1 MIPLRKILLVVFVSA
16 WLIPIAFLSWFIFH
30 DYQKA
35 YLEKTGHLIRNSV
48 EVSGAALAAD
58 IDEAIRKIWKPS
70 YEGVWES
77 EYRRYKMGIKSRNEY
92 LTALRASL
100 TSRYY
105 MDGQM
110 ARYALYLPGDE
121 MPSCYAGKNG
131 YSWENYIEMAQ
142 PLAHNIS
149 EKNGSGVEIHVVDN
163 QVYLIRNLYTAKE
176 DEKYATLVLGLD
188 GRRLLEELPVDNPQD
203 IRVAFGGEEY
213 LTLTGERERDEE
225 LEKLYGK
232 LRQTAGQADRTAQ
245 IFQAAHGNYVGY
257 LYSCH
262 CDNYDMTVFYSLPR
276 RELNVGIDRLNITL
290 AVILCCMVPFVFFT
304 GYILTVH
311 ISRPMG
317 ELMNGAKRL
326 EDGEFGY
333 TVDRNYAKNMD
344 FLSLV
349 DSFNAMSGRVEY
361 YFNTVYKEKLATK
374 DAQLAAL
381 QAQINPHF
389 LNNTLEMMNWQ
400 ARMNGDLETSRMIE
414 ALGIVLDFSMSRNND
429 RTVCLKE
436 ELRCADAFLYIMSM
450 RFGQRLKVEKLVD
463 AALYSLQVP
472 QLTLQPLLEN
482 AIKHGIEKI
491 GSGTIWVN
499 IYDQQQ
505 TVCIDVINTSRQL
518 GEQEIAHI
526 NGIIKGER
534 EIDRSK
540 PGAHKS
546 IGIYNVNRRVQLIY
560 GEKYGL
566 SVFLEGGNH
575 FVSRITMPL
584 PEEPGQRESK
594 RLYPIEPSRSD

>member
-1 MIPLRKILLVVFVSA
+1 MTSLRKILLVVFVGA
-16 WLIPIAFLSWFIFH
+16 WLIPITFLLWFIFH
-30 DYQKA
+30 GYQKA
-35 YLEKTGHLIRNSV
+35 YLEKMDHLFGNSV
-48 EVSGAALAAD
+48 AVSGAALTAD
-58 IDEAIRKIWKPS
+58 IDEAIGKIWKPS
-70 YEGVWES
+70 YEGSWDS

-92 LTALRASL
+92 LTVLRASL

-110 ARYALYLPGDE
+110 ACYAFYLPEDE

-131 YSWENYIEMAQ
+131 YSWENYVERVQ
-142 PLAHNIS
+142 PLVHGIS
-149 EKNGSGVEIHVVDN
+149 EKNESSAEIHVVDN
-163 QVYLIRNLYTAKE
+163 QVYLIRNFHTAKD
-176 DEKYATLVLGLD
+176 DEKYATLLLGLD

-213 LTLTGERERDEE
+213 VTLARTAETNEE

-232 LRQTAGQADRTAQ
+232 LLRMVGQGDSAVQ
-245 IFQAAHGNYVGY
+245 IYHAIQGNYVGY
-257 LYSCH
+257 IYSYQG
-262 CDNYDMTVFYSLPR
+262 DNYSMTVFYPLLR
-276 RELNVGIDRLNITL
+276 RELSAGIDRLNLLL
-290 AVILCCMVPFVFFT
+290 AVILCCMVPFVLFT

-311 ISRPMG
+311 VSRPMR
-317 ELMNGAKRL
+317 ELIDGAKHL
-326 EDGEFGY
+326 EDGDFGY
-333 TVDRNYAKNMD
+333 TVDEKCAKNRD

-361 YFNTVYKEKLATK
+361 YFNTVYKEKLAKK

-400 ARMNGDLETSRMIE
+400 ARMNGDIETSRMIE
-414 ALGIVLDFSMSRNND
+414 ALGIVLDSSMSRNND

-463 AALYSLQVP
+463 SSLYLLQVP
-472 QLTLQPLLEN
+472 QLILQPLLEN

-505 TVCIDVINTSRQL
+505 TVCIDVINTSRQM
-518 GEQEIAHI
+518 GEQEIENI
-526 NGIIKGER
+526 NAIIQGR
-534 EIDRSK
+534 HEIDHSK

-566 SVFLEGGNH
+566 KVFLEGGNH
-575 FVSRITMPL
+575 FVSRITIPMPQE
-584 PEEPGQRESK
+584 EEPSC
-594 RLYPIEPSRSD
+594 SDTDR

>member
-1 MIPLRKILLVVFVSA
+1 MTSLRKILLVVFVGA
-16 WLIPIAFLSWFIFH
+16 WLIPITFLLWFIFH
-30 DYQKA
+30 GYQKA
-35 YLEKTGHLIRNSV
+35 YLEKMDHLFGNSV
-48 EVSGAALAAD
+48 AVSGAALTAD
-58 IDEAIRKIWKPS
+58 IDEAIGKIWKPS
-70 YEGVWES
+70 YEGSWDS

-92 LTALRASL
+92 LTVLRASL

-110 ARYALYLPGDE
+110 ACYAFYLPEDE

-131 YSWENYIEMAQ
+131 YSWENYVERVQ
-142 PLAHNIS
+142 PLVHGIS
-149 EKNGSGVEIHVVDN
+149 EKNESSAEIHVVDN
-163 QVYLIRNLYTAKE
+163 QVYLIRNFHTAKD
-176 DEKYATLVLGLD
+176 DEKYATLLLGLD

-213 LTLTGERERDEE
+213 VTLARTAETNEE

-232 LRQTAGQADRTAQ
+232 LLRMVGQGDSAVQ
-245 IFQAAHGNYVGY
+245 IYHAIQGNYVGY
-257 LYSCH
+257 IYSYQG
-262 CDNYDMTVFYSLPR
+262 DNYSMTVFYPLLR
-276 RELNVGIDRLNITL
+276 RELSAGIDRLNLLL
-290 AVILCCMVPFVFFT
+290 AVILCCMVPFVLFT

-311 ISRPMG
+311 VSRPMR
-317 ELMNGAKRL
+317 ELIDGAKHL
-326 EDGEFGY
+326 EDGDFGY
-333 TVDRNYAKNMD
+333 TVDEKCAKNRD

-361 YFNTVYKEKLATK
+361 YFNTVYKEKLAKK

-400 ARMNGDLETSRMIE
+400 ARMNGDIETSRMIE
-414 ALGIVLDFSMSRNND
+414 ALGIVLDSSMSRNND

-463 AALYSLQVP
+463 SSLYLLQVP
-472 QLTLQPLLEN
+472 QLILQPLLEN

-505 TVCIDVINTSRQL
+505 TVCIDVINTSRQM
-518 GEQEIAHI
+518 GEQEIENI
-526 NGIIKGER
+526 NAIIQGR
-534 EIDRSK
+534 HEIDHSK

-566 SVFLEGGNH
+566 KVFLEGGNH
-575 FVSRITMPL
+575 FVSRITIPMPQK
-584 PEEPGQRESK
+584 EEPSC
-594 RLYPIEPSRSD
+594 SDTDR

>member
-1 MIPLRKILLVVFVSA
+1 MWYTLLMKKQIISLRTILLIVFLSA
-16 WLIPIAFLSWFIFH
+16 WLIPIGFLSWFIFH

-35 YLEKTGHLIRNSV
+35 YLEKTGNLVNNSV
-48 EVSGAALAAD
+48 EVSGAVLTAD
-58 IDEAIRKIWKPS
+58 IDEAILKMWKPS

-77 EYRRYKMGIKSRNEY
+77 EYRRYKMGIKSKNEY
-92 LTALRASL
+92 LTTLRASL

-131 YSWENYIEMAQ
+131 YSWEDYIEKVQ
-142 PLAHNIS
+142 PLVHDIS
-149 EKNGSGVEIHVVDN
+149 EGNSSRVEIRVVDN
-163 QVYLIRNLYTAKE
+163 QIYLIRNLYTAK
-176 DEKYATLVLGLD
+176 DNEKYATLVLGLD
-188 GRRLLEELPVDNPQD
+188 VQALLAELPVDDAQG
-203 IRVAFGGEEY
+203 IRVAFGQDEY
-213 LTLTGERERDEE
+213 LTLAEPGGTDKD

-232 LRQTAGQADRTAQ
+232 LKETAEHADSNAQ
-245 IFQAAHGNYVGY
+245 VFYAMQGGYAGY
-257 LYSCH
+257 LYGYH
-262 CDNYDMTVFYSLPR
+262 CDDYSMTVFYPLPR
-276 RELNVGIDRLNITL
+276 QELNEGIVRLNITL
-290 AVILCCMVPFVFFT
+290 IVILCCMVPFALFT

-317 ELMNGAKRL
+317 ELMGGAQRL
-326 EDGEFGY
+326 RDGDFGY
-333 TVDRNYAKNMD
+333 TVDEKCAKNMD
-344 FLSLV
+344 FLGLV
-349 DSFNAMSGRVEY
+349 ESFNEMSERVEY

-429 RTVCLKE
+429 RTVSLKE

-463 AALYSLQVP
+463 PALYFLQVP

-482 AIKHGIEKI
+482 AIKHGIEKL

-499 IYDQQQ
+499 IYGQQKE
-505 TVCIDVINTSRQL
+505 VCIDVINTSRKME
-518 GEQEIAHI
+518 EQEIVRI
-526 NGIIKGER
+526 NKIIQGEH
-534 EIDRSK
+534 EIDHSK
-540 PGAHKS
+540 PGAHRS

-566 SVFLEGGNH
+566 KVFLEGGNH

-584 PEEPGQRESK
+584 PEGEENGCIK
-594 RLYPIEPSRSD
+594 

>member
-1 MIPLRKILLVVFVSA
+1 MTSLRKILLVVFVGA
-16 WLIPIAFLSWFIFH
+16 WLIPITFLLWFIFH
-30 DYQKA
+30 GYQKA
-35 YLEKTGHLIRNSV
+35 YLEKMDHLFGNSV
-48 EVSGAALAAD
+48 AVSGAALTAD
-58 IDEAIRKIWKPS
+58 IDEAIGKIWKPS
-70 YEGVWES
+70 YEGSWDS

-92 LTALRASL
+92 LTVLRASL

-110 ARYALYLPGDE
+110 ACYAFYLPEDE

-131 YSWENYIEMAQ
+131 YSWENYVERVQ
-142 PLAHNIS
+142 PLVHGIS
-149 EKNGSGVEIHVVDN
+149 EKNESSAEIHVVDN
-163 QVYLIRNLYTAKE
+163 QVYLIRNFHTAKD
-176 DEKYATLVLGLD
+176 DEKYATLLLGLD

-213 LTLTGERERDEE
+213 VTLARTGETNEE

-232 LRQTAGQADRTAQ
+232 LLRMVGQGDSAVQ
-245 IFQAAHGNYVGY
+245 IYHAIQGNYVGY
-257 LYSCH
+257 IYSYQG
-262 CDNYDMTVFYSLPR
+262 DNYSMTVFYPLLR
-276 RELNVGIDRLNITL
+276 RELSAGIDRLNLLL
-290 AVILCCMVPFVFFT
+290 AVILCCMVPFVLFT

-311 ISRPMG
+311 VSRPMR
-317 ELMNGAKRL
+317 ELIDGAKHL
-326 EDGEFGY
+326 EDGDFGY
-333 TVDRNYAKNMD
+333 TVDEKCAKNRD

-361 YFNTVYKEKLATK
+361 YFNTVYKEKLAKK

-400 ARMNGDLETSRMIE
+400 ARMNGDIETSRMIE
-414 ALGIVLDFSMSRNND
+414 ALGIVLDSSMSRNND

-436 ELRCADAFLYIMSM
+436 ELRCAEAFLYIMSM

-463 AALYSLQVP
+463 SSLYLLQVP
-472 QLTLQPLLEN
+472 QLILQPLLEN

-505 TVCIDVINTSRQL
+505 TVCIDVINTSRQM
-518 GEQEIAHI
+518 GEQEIENI
-526 NGIIKGER
+526 NAIIQGR
-534 EIDRSK
+534 HEIDHSK

-566 SVFLEGGNH
+566 KVFLEGGNH
-575 FVSRITMPL
+575 FVSRITIPMPQE
-584 PEEPGQRESK
+584 EEPSC
-594 RLYPIEPSRSD
+594 SDTDR

>member
-1 MIPLRKILLVVFVSA
+1 MTSLRKILLVVFVGA
-16 WLIPIAFLSWFIFH
+16 WLIPITFLLWFIFH
-30 DYQKA
+30 GYQKA
-35 YLEKTGHLIRNSV
+35 YLEKMDHLFGNSV
-48 EVSGAALAAD
+48 AVSGAALTAD
-58 IDEAIRKIWKPS
+58 IDEAIGKIWKPS
-70 YEGVWES
+70 YEGSWDS

-92 LTALRASL
+92 LTVLRASL

-110 ARYALYLPGDE
+110 ACYAFYLPEDE

-131 YSWENYIEMAQ
+131 YSWENYVERVQ
-142 PLAHNIS
+142 PLVHGKS
-149 EKNGSGVEIHVVDN
+149 EKNESSAEIHVVDN
-163 QVYLIRNLYTAKE
+163 QVYLIRNFHTAKD
-176 DEKYATLVLGLD
+176 DEKYATLLLGLD

-213 LTLTGERERDEE
+213 VTLARTAETNEE

-232 LRQTAGQADRTAQ
+232 LLRMVGQGDSAVQ
-245 IFQAAHGNYVGY
+245 IYHAIQGNYVGY
-257 LYSCH
+257 IYSYQG
-262 CDNYDMTVFYSLPR
+262 DNYSMTVFYPLLR
-276 RELNVGIDRLNITL
+276 RELSAGIDRLNLLL
-290 AVILCCMVPFVFFT
+290 AVILCCMVPFVLFT

-311 ISRPMG
+311 VSRPMR
-317 ELMNGAKRL
+317 ELIDGAKHL
-326 EDGEFGY
+326 EDGDFGY
-333 TVDRNYAKNMD
+333 TVDEKCAKNRD

-361 YFNTVYKEKLATK
+361 YFNTVYKEKLAKK

-400 ARMNGDLETSRMIE
+400 ARMNGDIETSRMIE
-414 ALGIVLDFSMSRNND
+414 ALGIVLDSSMSRNND

-463 AALYSLQVP
+463 SSLYLLQVP
-472 QLTLQPLLEN
+472 QLILQPLLEN

-505 TVCIDVINTSRQL
+505 TVCIDVINTSRQM
-518 GEQEIAHI
+518 GEQEIENI
-526 NGIIKGER
+526 NAIIQGR
-534 EIDRSK
+534 HEIDHSK

-566 SVFLEGGNH
+566 KVFLEGGNH
-575 FVSRITMPL
+575 FVSRITIPMPQK
-584 PEEPGQRESK
+584 EEPSC
-594 RLYPIEPSRSD
+594 SDTDR

>member
-1 MIPLRKILLVVFVSA
+1 MKKQMTSLRTILLIVLLSA

-35 YLEKTGHLIRNSV
+35 YLEKTDNLVNNSV
-48 EVSGAALAAD
+48 EVSGALLTAD
-58 IDEAIRKIWKPS
+58 IDEAILKIWKPS

-77 EYRRYKMGIKSRNEY
+77 EYRRFKLGIKSKNEY
-92 LTALRASL
+92 LTTLRASL

-110 ARYALYLPGDE
+110 ARYALYLPEDE

-131 YSWENYIEMAQ
+131 YSWEDYIEKVQ
-142 PLAHNIS
+142 PLVHDIS
-149 EKNGSGVEIHVVDN
+149 EKNNSHVEIRVVDN
-163 QVYLIRNLYTAKE
+163 QVYLMRNLHTAK
-176 DEKYATLVLGLD
+176 DNEKYATLVLGLD
-188 GRRLLEELPVDNPQD
+188 VRKLLEELPVDYGQN
-203 IRVAFGGEEY
+203 IRVAFGQEEY
-213 LTLTGERERDEE
+213 LTLAESPETNDD

-232 LRQTAGQADRTAQ
+232 LKGMAEHAGTSARVFRAAQ
-245 IFQAAHGNYVGY
+245 GDYVGY

-262 CDNYDMTVFYSLPR
+262 GDDYSMTVFYPLPR
-276 RELNVGIDRLNITL
+276 KELSVGIHRLNITL
-290 AVILCCMVPFVFFT
+290 IVILCCMIPFALFT

-317 ELMNGAKRL
+317 ELMGGAKHLR
-326 EDGEFGY
+326 DGDFGY
-333 TVDRNYAKNMD
+333 TVDEKSAKNMD

-349 DSFNAMSGRVEY
+349 DSFNEMSVRVEY

-414 ALGIVLDFSMSRNND
+414 ALGIVLDSSMSRNND
-429 RTVCLKE
+429 RTVSLKE

-463 AALYSLQVP
+463 PALHFLQVP
-472 QLTLQPLLEN
+472 QLILQPLLEN
-482 AIKHGIEKI
+482 AIKHGIEKL

-499 IYDQQQ
+499 IYSQQR

-518 GEQEIAHI
+518 GEQEIANI
-526 NGIIKGER
+526 NGIIQGSH

-546 IGIYNVNRRVQLIY
+546 IGIYNVNRRIQLIY

-566 SVFLEGGNH
+566 KVFLEGENH

-584 PEEPGQRESK
+584 PDGREKEET
-594 RLYPIEPSRSD
+594 

>member
-1 MIPLRKILLVVFVSA
+1 MTSLRKILLVVLMSA
-16 WLIPIAFLSWFIFH
+16 WLIPIGFLSWFIFH

-35 YLEKTGHLIRNSV
+35 YLEKADHLISNSV

-58 IDEAIRKIWKPS
+58 IDEAIHKIWKPS
-70 YEGVWES
+70 YDGSWES
-77 EYRRYKMGIKSRNEY
+77 EYRRYKLEIKNRNEY
-92 LTALRASL
+92 LTTLRASL

-105 MDGQM
+105 MDAQM
-110 ARYALYLPGDE
+110 ARYALYLPGDGA
-121 MPSCYAGKNG
+121 PSCYAGKNG
-131 YSWENYIEMAQ
+131 YSWERYIEMVQ
-142 PLAHNIS
+142 PLVHDIA
-149 EKNGSGVEIHVVDN
+149 EKNGGGVEIHVVDR
-163 QVYLIRNLYTAKE
+163 QVYLIRNLHTARE
-176 DEKYATLVLGLD
+176 EERYATLVLGLD

-203 IRVAFGGEEY
+203 LRVAFGGEEY
-213 LTLTGERERDEE
+213 LALTGSGESTED

-232 LRQTAGQADRTAQ
+232 LLRMAEQAQDEGGIFSAAQ
-245 IFQAAHGNYVGY
+245 GNYVGY
-257 LYSCH
+257 LYSYH
-262 CDNYDMTVFYSLPR
+262 CGNYDMTVFYPLPR
-276 RELNVGIDRLNITL
+276 RELNAGIERLNVTL
-290 AVILCCMVPFVFFT
+290 AVILCCMVPFALFT

-317 ELMNGAKRL
+317 ELMKGAKRL
-326 EDGEFGY
+326 EDGQFGDI
-333 TVDRNYAKNMD
+333 VDRNTAKNAD

-400 ARMNGDLETSRMIE
+400 ARMNGDIETSRMIE

-463 AALYSLQVP
+463 SSLYSLQVP
-472 QLTLQPLLEN
+472 QLILQPLLEN

-499 IYDQQQ
+499 IYNQEQ

-526 NGIIKGER
+526 NGIIRGEH

-560 GEKYGL
+560 GDKYGL
-566 SVFLEGGNH
+566 RVFLEGGNH

-584 PEEPGQRESK
+584 PEE
-594 RLYPIEPSRSD
+594 